1 MKSQF
6 NFETSLEGYGPEAL
20 EAFEVVLAK
29 AERLD
34 ASPSDV
40 LIDEFEDRVDLA
52 AHCFEIFDL
61 VINEMA
67 VRRLFPDVSSGCAQ
81 SKDQRSK
88 F

>member
-1 MKSQF
+1 MKSHF
-6 NFETSLEGYGPEAL
+6 NFKTSLEGYGPEAL

-29 AERLD
+29 ADRLD

-61 VINEMA
+61 ALNEMA
-67 VRRLFPDVSSGCAQ
+67 VRRLFPEIS
-81 SKDQRSK
+81 
-88 F
+88 

>member
-1 MKSQF
+1 MKSHF

-20 EAFEVVLAK
+20 EAFGAVLSK

-34 ASPSDV
+34 APPSDV

-61 VINEMA
+61 AINEMA
-67 VRRLFPDVSSGCAQ
+67 VRRLFPEG
-81 SKDQRSK
+81 
-88 F
+88 

>member
-1 MKSQF
+1 MKSHF

-34 ASPSDV
+34 ASPSDE

-61 VINEMA
+61 AINEMA
-67 VRRLFPDVSSGCAQ
+67 VRRLFPETS
-81 SKDQRSK
+81 
-88 F
+88 